1 MLVAKT
7 KHLNYSDAYK
17 LVHQR
22 FNVDHIEDI
31 PYDAIPVAVEYVHRL
46 IALYSNSDKNR
57 LSEDKLQNLHA
68 LATHMIWVRE
78 WWRTFGDSIRVISPT
93 MAAAVHDHFK
103 DGASIAWGFV
113 DQRKKDD
120 LKHAVQDYEWLLPYN
135 QRRQY
140 LAR

>member
-1 MLVAKT
+1 
-7 KHLNYSDAYK
+7 
-17 LVHQR
+17 
-22 FNVDHIEDI
+22 
-31 PYDAIPVAVEYVHRL
+31 
-46 IALYSNSDKNR
+46 
-57 LSEDKLQNLHA
+57 
-68 LATHMIWVRE
+68 MIWVRE